1 MKNLTK
7 SIEGAM
13 DLYPEA
19 VRSVE
24 RSEVWSFLESKIRE
38 VMHRYGYSEIRTPI
52 LEYTSLIARGVGQN
66 TDIVSKEMFTL
77 ERGRHSYVLRPEMTA
92 PIMRSYIQHHLHQKP
107 GVQRYF
113 YMGPCFRAE
122 RPQKGRYRQFHQF
135 GAEIIGTDDPRAD
148 AEIMTLMSEIIE
160 LFSISN
166 QRLRINTLGDSDAR
180 SRYRDALVN
189 YLTPFKEQL
198 SQISQDRLSRN
209 PLRILDTKI
218 EAEQTILEHA
228 PLISEYI
235 SKDSLDNY
243 ELVKGFLTAVNI
255 PFIEDPM
262 LVRGLDYYCHTA
274 FELEVDGIGAQN
286 ALAGGGR
293 YDLLA
298 PEIGAKHPIGAV
310 GFAAGMERLILALND
325 REEDLPCGPFT
336 FEIWVIAIGESAH
349 AAAFHVATQLRRSRF
364 RVGMELGNRS
374 LKAQMRLAN
383 HHKARYT
390 ILLGDQE
397 IINETAIVKDM
408 NTSQEESVDLIHI
421 VKRITELLSH
431 VSTSS

>member
-1 MKNLTK
+1 
-7 SIEGAM
+7 M
-13 DLYPEA
+13 DIYPEA
-19 VRSVE
+19 RRSVE
-24 RSEVWSFLESKIRE
+24 RSEVWSFLESRIRE
-38 VMHRYGYSEIRTPI
+38 TMHRYGYSEIRTPI

-148 AEIMTLMSEIIE
+148 GEIMTLMLEIFE
-160 LFSISN
+160 LFGISDL
-166 QRLRINTLGDSDAR
+166 RLRINTLGDSNTR

-198 SQISQDRLSRN
+198 SQTSQDRLSRN
-209 PLRILDTKI
+209 PLRILDTK
-218 EAEQTILEHA
+218 AESERKILENA
-228 PLISEYI
+228 PMITDHIDEAGLE
-235 SKDSLDNY
+235 NY
-243 ELVKGFLTAVNI
+243 ELIKKLLRSVEI
-255 PFIEDPM
+255 PFIEDPL

-298 PEIGAKHPIGAV
+298 PEIGAKRPIGAV

-325 REEDLPCGPFT
+325 REDDLPCGPFT
-336 FEIWVIAIGESAH
+336 FVIWIIAIGDSAH
-349 AAAFHVATQLRRSRF
+349 TTAFHIATQLRRSRF

-383 HHKARYT
+383 HHKAKYT

-397 IINETAIVKDM
+397 ITNESAILKDM
-408 NTSQEESVDLIHI
+408 NTGEEETVGFTQI
-421 VKRITELLSH
+421 VKRITELP
-431 VSTSS
+431 